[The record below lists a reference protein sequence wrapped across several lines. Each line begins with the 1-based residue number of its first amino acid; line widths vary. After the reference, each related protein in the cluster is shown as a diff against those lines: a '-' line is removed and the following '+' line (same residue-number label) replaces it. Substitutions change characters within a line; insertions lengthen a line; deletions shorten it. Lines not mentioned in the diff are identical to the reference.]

1 MAEEIEEN
9 IKVVVRVRD
18 LIPREKGQK
27 KVHEFPKYYHVS
39 ILHFAGIHG
48 GGRDTDY
55 SEIHGQ
61 NLELWPRLQS
71 CGGQQVK
78 RALILPMIS

>member
-1 MAEEIEEN
+1 MAKEIEEN

-48 GGRDTDY
+48 GGRDRDY
-55 SEIHGQ
+55 PEVHEQ
-61 NLELWPRLQS
+61 NLEL
-71 CGGQQVK
+71 
-78 RALILPMIS
+78 